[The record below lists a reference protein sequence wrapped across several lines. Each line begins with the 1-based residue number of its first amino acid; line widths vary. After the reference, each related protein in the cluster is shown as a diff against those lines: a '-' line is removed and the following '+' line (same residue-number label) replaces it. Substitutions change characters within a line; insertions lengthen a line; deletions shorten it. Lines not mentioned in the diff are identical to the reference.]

1 MTPHA
6 SIPLKQEVN
15 RLIFGIAEP
24 GRQRATTVLDAARVA
39 GVSAMTVSR
48 ALNQPQRVPAAT
60 RQRVQAAVEAT
71 HYVPNLLA
79 CGLRSRRSRL
89 VAAIVPALDST
100 VFGETVQALTTTL
113 GGAGY
118 QLMLGQSGYGAAG
131 EDALLQAIVGRRPD
145 GIVLVGVDHSPR
157 TREQLAGCGV
167 PVVET
172 WDLTPTPID
181 MLVGF
186 SHADVGAAVCRFLA
200 GRRRRRLAVV
210 SGADGRAA
218 RRAQAFTATADA
230 LGLQAP
236 TLIEVES
243 PTTLGHG
250 RQALRQLL
258 AQHASV
264 DGIFCSSDMLALGVL
279 TEAAHQG
286 IAVPGRIGVVG
297 FGDQPFAADTVPAL
311 TTVCVDGARIGREA
325 ALRVVGRIAGSPAPD
340 VCPLDVGFLIVERQS
355 T

>member
-1 MTPHA
+1 MA
-6 SIPLKQEVN
+6 LQQEVN
-15 RLIFGIAEP
+15 RLTDVTP
-24 GRQRATTVLDAARVA
+24 TPRRQRATTVLDVAHVA

-48 ALNQPQRVPAAT
+48 ALNQPQRVPMAT
-60 RQRVQAAVEAT
+60 RLRVQAAVEAT

-79 CGLRSRRSRL
+79 CSLRSRRSRL
-89 VAAIVPALDST
+89 VAAILPALGSP
-100 VFGETVQALTTTL
+100 VFAETVQALTATL
-113 GGAGY
+113 GAAGY
-118 QLMLGQSGYGAAG
+118 HLMLGQSGYGADG
-131 EDALLQAIVGRRPD
+131 EDALLQAVIGRRPD
-145 GIVLVGVDHSPR
+145 GIVLVGVDHSR
-157 TREQLAGCGV
+157 QARRQLAGCGA

-172 WDLTPTPID
+172 WDLTPAPID

-186 SHADVGAAVCRFLA
+186 SHAAVGDAVCRFLA
-200 GRRRRRLAVV
+200 GQGRRRLAVV

-218 RRAQAFTATADA
+218 RRTQAFTATAA
-230 LGLQAP
+230 LLGLPAP
-236 TLIEVES
+236 ALVASES

-258 AQHASV
+258 AQPHGV

-297 FGDQPFAADTVPAL
+297 FGDQSFAADAEPAL
-311 TTVCVDGARIGREA
+311 TTVRVDGARIGREA
-325 ALRVVGRIAGSPAPD
+325 ALRVIGRIAGSPSPD
-340 VCPLDVGFLIVERQS
+340 PTPLDVGFLIVERQS

>member
-1 MTPHA
+1 MTP
-6 SIPLKQEVN
+6 PL
-15 RLIFGIAEP
+15 P
-24 GRQRATTVLDAARVA
+24 TPDRQRATTVLDVARLA

-48 ALNQPQRVPAAT
+48 ALNQPQRVPPAT

-71 HYVPNLLA
+71 HYVPILLA

-89 VAAIVPALDST
+89 VAAIVPALGSP
-100 VFGETVQALTTTL
+100 VFSETVQALTATL
-113 GGAGY
+113 GAAGY
-118 QLMLGQSGYGAAG
+118 HLMLGQSGYGAAG
-131 EDALLQAIVGRRPD
+131 EDALLQAVIGRRPD
-145 GIVLVGVDHSPR
+145 GIVLVGVDHSR
-157 TREQLAGCGV
+157 QTRERLAGCGV

-200 GRRRRRLAVV
+200 DQGRRRLAVV

-218 RRAQAFTATADA
+218 RRAQAFTATAEH
-230 LGLQAP
+230 LGLPAP
-236 TLIEVES
+236 VLVEVDA

-258 AQHASV
+258 AHPAGV

-279 TEAAHQG
+279 TEAAHQR
-286 IAVPGRIGVVG
+286 IAVPGSIGVVG
-297 FGDQPFAADTVPAL
+297 FGDQPLAADTEPAL
-311 TTVCVDGARIGREA
+311 TTVRVDGARIGREA
-325 ALRVVGRIAGSPAPD
+325 ALRVIGRIAGAPAPELAA
-340 VCPLDVGFLIVERQS
+340 LDVGFSIVPRRS
-355 T
+355 G

>member
-1 MTPHA
+1 MIQPVNTPD
-6 SIPLKQEVN
+6 
-15 RLIFGIAEP
+15 
-24 GRQRATTVLDAARVA
+24 RQRATTVLDVARLA

-71 HYVPNLLA
+71 RYVPNLLA

-89 VAAIVPALDST
+89 VAAVVPALGSP
-100 VFGETVQALTTTL
+100 VFSETVQALTATL
-113 GGAGY
+113 DAAGY
-118 QLMLGQSGYGAAG
+118 HLMLGQSGYGPTG
-131 EDALLQAIVGRRPD
+131 EDALLQAVIGRRPD
-145 GIVLVGVDHSPR
+145 GIVLVGVDHSR
-157 TREQLAGCGV
+157 QTRDRLAGCGM

-200 GRRRRRLAVV
+200 GQGRRRLAIV

-218 RRAQAFTATADA
+218 RRAQAFMATADA
-230 LGLQAP
+230 LGMPVP
-236 TLIEVES
+236 TLLEVEA

-258 AQHASV
+258 AQPAGV

-297 FGDQPFAADTVPAL
+297 FGDQPFAADTEPAL
-311 TTVCVDGARIGREA
+311 TTVRVDGARIGREA
-325 ALRVVGRIAGSPAPD
+325 ALRVVGRIAGPPAPD
-340 VCPLDVGFLIVERQS
+340 LSPLDVGFLIVERQS